1 LLGRLDRSGNYLAGQ
16 PRLVLLDLI
25 NSLDPLSIAL
35 YCSLRYTG

>member
-1 LLGRLDRSGNYLAGQ
+1 LLGRLDRSSNYLAGQ